1 MSTQKLFYLDAYRTE
16 GKAAVRSCRPDA
28 DGLWAV
34 TLDETLFYPTGGGQP
49 CDFGTLGAA
58 NVADVREEGEEIVH
72 LCDRPLEVGAEVAMH
87 IDFPR
92 RFVFMQQHTAE
103 HIVSGLI
110 RAEYGLNNVGFH
122 MGAKAVTL
130 DYDGE
135 LTEAQ
140 IRHIEQRANA
150 LLHKNE
156 EVRCFVP
163 PREALSSYDY
173 RSKKALS
180 GDVRLVEV
188 PNADLCACCG
198 LHVARTGEIGLV
210 HLQNAVRFR
219 GGTRLELLCGE
230 KAGALLCALD
240 SQAAQISALLSA
252 KPAELYPAV
261 ERLTRE
267 QKQAQ
272 MRCAK
277 LQTELFELRAQAM
290 ENAPFVLRF
299 EPEADADALRAFAN
313 ALLSHGVTV
322 CALLGGQAP
331 QYRYVLAASEGDLR
345 PTVKDF
351 NAQFSGRGGGKPNF
365 AQGSVCGERGEIEA
379 FFCGKFGGK

>member
-1 MSTQKLFYLDAYRTE
+1 MSTQKLFYLDAYRTQ
-16 GKAAVRSCRPDA
+16 GFARVLSCEASA

-34 TLDETLFYPTGGGQP
+34 TLDQTLFYPTGGGQP
-49 CDFGTLGAA
+49 CDFGTLGDA
-58 NVADVREEGEEIVH
+58 NVADVREEAEKIVH
-72 LCDRPLEVGAEVAMH
+72 LCDRPLEDGAEVSMC

-140 IRHIEQRANA
+140 ILHIARRANA
-150 LLHKNE
+150 LLRENNE
-156 EVRCFVP
+156 VCCFVP
-163 PREALSSYDY
+163 PHDALSSYDY

-230 KAGALLCALD
+230 KAEALLCALD

-252 KPAELYPAV
+252 KPTALSPAV
-261 ERLTRE
+261 ERLAQE
-267 QKQAQ
+267 LKFAQA
-272 MRCAK
+272 RCAK

-290 ENAPFVLRF
+290 ENAPFVLLF
-299 EPEADADALRAFAN
+299 EPEADGDALRSFAN
-313 ALLSHGVTV
+313 ALLSHGVGV
-322 CALLGGQAP
+322 CLLLGGDAP
-331 QYRYVLAASEGDLR
+331 QYRYVLAAAEGDLR
-345 PTVKDF
+345 QTVKEF
-351 NAQFSGRGGGKPNF
+351 NARFSGRGGGKPNF
-365 AQGSVCGERGEIEA
+365 AQGSVCAERGEIEA
-379 FFCGKFGGK
+379 FFREKFGGK